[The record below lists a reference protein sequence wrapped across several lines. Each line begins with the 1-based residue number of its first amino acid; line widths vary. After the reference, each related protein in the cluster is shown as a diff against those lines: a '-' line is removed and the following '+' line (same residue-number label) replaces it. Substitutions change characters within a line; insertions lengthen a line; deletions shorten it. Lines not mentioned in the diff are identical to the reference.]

1 MPIQAS
7 NVTHNNNGHFY
18 RIAIDI
24 AKEGSE
30 VWDLTPYFKGRVGD
44 DNFGLQ
50 IVWYY
55 QGRLLDVTGKTPY
68 IKGNVGHYSFDD
80 QKNLQLAPDA
90 DVVVSHGN
98 PNDCQANGQ
107 ATYYFPQQMFMT
119 DGIFKGFIGLQDDN
133 QNLTGVDIWFRV
145 LPGVAR
151 MGHACD
157 FYVDILD
164 KTIADFK
171 EKIRQQSID
180 FDAALQQ
187 ELQKEKDL
195 IQQKLDAASDAIDTD
210 KATLEK
216 LAASVGAIQDQIDSK
231 NIVTEKEFKIGL
243 DSARKSMEDIL
254 KNATS
259 GAPKPIKDLMTL
271 QSTYPNGTDGF
282 FVANDNNH
290 RYAYVDNSWKD
301 LGLYQSN
308 GILDNSIDR
317 TKLSDTYAS
326 PYDFLYGIKI
336 NLDQF
341 FKEGNY
347 ILSKDDNGDIPRGL
361 PLDANLDKYIYM
373 LENRV
378 AGHNEAIY
386 VHQTLIRSDG
396 ASYERFLSKS
406 GKFNTD
412 WNYVQENGLFIKA
425 VAKEGLREIHLDL
438 TDYELYNQNGE
449 TSSFKSQ
456 QASDPGYPQMAVY
469 KAAQKFPVSAG
480 DKYVIYGY
488 TDSTMLYAL
497 TDTNGKV
504 YTSISGQ
511 KELYRWHFTVS
522 QDGYLLVNSLYGK
535 TRLWKVDGTQAINGE
550 KLIEESVK
558 MPALQSS
565 IQNSFYAQ
573 TEILQAQKNDHGVYK
588 ADGSLVYS
596 SATSSIGKVHV
607 ASGESYR
614 ITSSEVDGIAILLF
628 DGNNNLTRSF
638 GAKDIVI
645 PSENEWSI
653 AVNGNN
659 AKIEHIVGYLP
670 KTLIGQNW
678 CALGDSLTSK
688 YTLGEGVPNYVQL
701 VAERTGVTYYQQG
714 HGGGGYLA
722 DSNAFLS
729 LFPKDNSDIVTIFGS
744 FNDVYVNDFRAGEAG
759 TTDTSTL
766 WGAVKKVIDNC
777 YSVNPDIRIGLI
789 APTPWISVNP
799 QQTGTNEAI
808 SEAFSHQGA
817 KAGEDYVQTLKEISD
832 YYSIPFLDL
841 YHNSGL
847 RVYDQDWDDTH
858 THVNELGKGDG
869 GHLNTRG
876 SKIIANKMIKFI
888 ESL

>member
-1 MPIQAS
+1 MQTQVVTLDVLKPIGTT
-7 NVTHNNNGHFY
+7 V
-18 RIAIDI
+18 
-24 AKEGSE
+24 
-30 VWDLTPYFKGRVGD
+30 DLSDSFNARVGD
-44 DNFGLQ
+44 KMTPFQLFITEGGVAKDLKGMHPELEAEVGNGALRNG
-50 IVWYY
+50 VAVMVAGAKGVHWV
-55 QGRLLDVTGKTPY
+55 GSTNNVTGY
-68 IKGNVGHYSFDD
+68 N
-80 QKNLQLAPDA
+80 QLTLAFPA
-90 DVVVSHGN
+90 EV
-98 PNDCQANGQ
+98 
-107 ATYYFPQQMFMT
+107 FPQS
-119 DGIFKGFIGLQDDN
+119 GFCYGHLILANDAGVRE
-133 QNLTGVDIWFRV
+133 TSVDIWFQV
-145 LPGVAR
+145 LDGTPLMGLVAD
-151 MGHACD
+151 HYD
-157 FYVDILD
+157 
-164 KTIADFK
+164 
-171 EKIRQQSID
+171 S
-180 FDAALQQ
+180 
-187 ELQKEKDL
+187 ELQLELAKAKNANDQFSQEMRDTYN
-195 IQQKLDAASDAIDTD
+195 QQVIDAQNALT
-210 KATLEK
+210 KATADLLH
-216 LAASVGAIQDQIDSK
+216 LATTTGDIQAQIDSK

-243 DSARKSMEDIL
+243 DSAQKNMEDIL

-271 QSTYPNGTDGF
+271 QLTYPNGTDGF

-301 LGLYQSN
+301 LGLYQST

-326 PYDFLYGIKI
+326 PYDFLYGIKV

-347 ILSKDDNGDIPRGL
+347 ILSKDNNGDIPRGL

-378 AGHNEAIY
+378 AGHDEAIY

-396 ASYERFLSKS
+396 ASYERFLSLN

-497 TDTNGKV
+497 TDLNGKT

-744 FNDVYVNDFRAGEAG
+744 FNDVYVKDFRAGEAG

-847 RVYDQDWDDTH
+847 RVYDQDWDNAH
-858 THVNELGKGDG
+858 THVNELGRGDG

-888 ESL
+888 ESLQSDLVALEIHNT

>member
-1 MPIQAS
+1 MQTQVVTLDVLKPIGTT
-7 NVTHNNNGHFY
+7 V
-18 RIAIDI
+18 
-24 AKEGSE
+24 
-30 VWDLTPYFKGRVGD
+30 DLSDSFNARVGD
-44 DNFGLQ
+44 KMTPFQLFITEGGVAKDLKGMHPELEAEVGNGALRNG
-50 IVWYY
+50 VAVMAAGAKGVHWV
-55 QGRLLDVTGKTPY
+55 GSTNNVTGY
-68 IKGNVGHYSFDD
+68 N
-80 QKNLQLAPDA
+80 QLTLAFPPE
-90 DVVVSHGN
+90 V
-98 PNDCQANGQ
+98 
-107 ATYYFPQQMFMT
+107 FPQS
-119 DGIFKGFIGLQDDN
+119 GFCYGHLILANDAGVRE
-133 QNLTGVDIWFRV
+133 TSVDIWFQV
-145 LPGVAR
+145 LDGTPLMGLVAD
-151 MGHACD
+151 HYD
-157 FYVDILD
+157 
-164 KTIADFK
+164 
-171 EKIRQQSID
+171 S
-180 FDAALQQ
+180 
-187 ELQKEKDL
+187 ELQLELAKAKNANDQFSQEMRDTYN
-195 IQQKLDAASDAIDTD
+195 QQVTDAQNALT
-210 KATLEK
+210 KATADLLH
-216 LAASVGAIQDQIDSK
+216 LATTTGDIQAQIDSK

-243 DSARKSMEDIL
+243 DSAQKNMEDIL

-271 QSTYPNGTDGF
+271 QLTYPNGTDGF

-301 LGLYQSN
+301 LGLYQST

-326 PYDFLYGIKI
+326 PYDFLYGIKV

-347 ILSKDDNGDIPRGL
+347 ILSKDNNGDIPRGL

-378 AGHNEAIY
+378 AGHDEAIY

-396 ASYERFLSKS
+396 ASYERFLSLN

-412 WNYVQENGLFIKA
+412 WNYVQENGLFIQAISKQ
-425 VAKEGLREIHLDL
+425 GMREIHLDL
-438 TDYELYNQNGE
+438 ANYKLY
-449 TSSFKSQ
+449 TSSGEIANFKSQ
-456 QASDPGYPQMAVY
+456 QDSDPGYPQMAIYNV
-469 KAAQKFPVSAG
+469 AQKFPVSTG

-488 TDSTMLYAL
+488 TDSTILYAL

-504 YTSISGQ
+504 YTSISGN
-511 KELYRWHFTVS
+511 KELYRWHFTIP

-535 TRLWKVDGTQAINGE
+535 TRLWKADGTQAIQGE
-550 KLIEESVK
+550 RLVDQSVK

-565 IQNSFYAQ
+565 IQNSFYMQ
-573 TEILQAQKNDHGVYK
+573 TKELSAQKNEHGIYK
-588 ADGSLVYS
+588 ADGNLIYS
-596 SATSSIGKVHV
+596 SDTSSIGKVHV

-614 ITSSEVDGIAILLF
+614 ITSSEVNGIAILLF
-628 DGNNNLTRSF
+628 DGNNNLTRAF
-638 GAKDIVI
+638 GSKDIVI
-645 PSENEWSI
+645 PSENEWSM

-729 LFPKDNSDIVTIFGS
+729 LFPKNNSDIVTIFGS
-744 FNDVYVNDFRAGEAG
+744 FNDVYVKDFKAGEAG

-789 APTPWISVNP
+789 APTPWITVNP

-847 RVYDQDWDDTH
+847 RVYDQDWDNAH
-858 THVNELGKGDG
+858 THVNELGRGDG